1 MSRQHGPNAARI
13 SRHVAAGL
21 AGIVLALPAAAR
33 ADASGP
39 APSVLLIGN
48 SGYTALPKLSG
59 CLPAMRTL
67 SGRLRAKGAN
77 VSEQFDASGP
87 SLRAAIGSFD
97 VHLAQGQKAAI
108 VYCGYVAADADKLFI
123 LPVGAT
129 SVQPADLPRQA
140 IIARTLSRV
149 LSGHDSLLV
158 AEMHPAPGA
167 PDLANAVQ
175 GLREASGMSTYLDL
189 RTVAGDGS
197 PQIDAFNHTVER
209 SAGWPYQAGAG
220 TGTEPPQA
228 AMASATASATPDAAT
243 GSAGT
248 DAATAEPG
256 GRGSTAPGSPAT
268 PSGPAEGEASSASS
282 GAPAS
287 TAMPPTVQAARP
299 VPARPFPDRIVA
311 AKPVPASSPSA
322 KPASDKAGRAE
333 PETAASSAGPATGS
347 GTTRPGASKPDTSK
361 LDTSKPEA
369 SRPQPSRT
377 DTAKADASKPDA
389 AKPDVAKPDVANS
402 GTPDAA
408 ASSPTTPRNQ
418 KPPQVAARD
427 AQPGSPSIRHLQVS
441 LLALGYYN
449 NRIDGLA
456 SPATQA
462 AVRAYQKSLKHPQT
476 GFLTYGESTEL
487 AKVGARR

>member
-1 MSRQHGPNAARI
+1 MSRQHGSNAARI
-13 SRHVAAGL
+13 SRHAAAGL

-48 SGYTALPKLSG
+48 SGYATLPKLPG

-67 SGRLRAKGAN
+67 SDRLRAKGAN

-123 LPVGAT
+123 LPVGAS

-149 LSGHDSLLV
+149 LSGHDSILV

-197 PQIDAFNHTVER
+197 PQIDAFNRTVER
-209 SAGWPYQAGAG
+209 SAGWPYQAAAG
-220 TGTEPPQA
+220 TGTEPPQDATASAPA
-228 AMASATASATPDAAT
+228 AAPATATASATPDAAT
-243 GSAGT
+243 
-248 DAATAEPG
+248 AAPG
-256 GRGSTAPGSPAT
+256 GSGSTASGGPAT
-268 PSGPAEGEASSASS
+268 PSDPAAGEASSASS
-282 GAPAS
+282 GTPGS
-287 TAMPPTVQAARP
+287 TA
-299 VPARPFPDRIVA
+299 VPATVEA

-322 KPASDKAGRAE
+322 KPASDDPGGAG
-333 PETAASSAGPATGS
+333 PETAASSAGLATGS
-347 GTTRPGASKPDTSK
+347 GTTRPGASKPEI
-361 LDTSKPEA
+361 SKPEA
-369 SRPQPSRT
+369 ARPRPAKI
-377 DTAKADASKPDA
+377 DTAKTDAAKPDA
-389 AKPDVAKPDVANS
+389 AKPDGTKPDGTKPDGTKPDSTKPSTPDVA
-402 GTPDAA
+402 G
-408 ASSPTTPRNQ
+408 SSPSTPRSQ
-418 KPPQVAARD
+418 KPPQVAAQD

-449 NRIDGLA
+449 NKIDGMA
-456 SPATQA
+456 TPATQA
-462 AVRAYQKSLKHPQT
+462 AVRAYQRSLKHPET

-487 AKVGARR
+487 GKVGARR

>member
-1 MSRQHGPNAARI
+1 MSRQHGSNAARI

-21 AGIVLALPAAAR
+21 AGIVLALPVAAR
-33 ADASGP
+33 ADPSGP

-48 SGYTALPKLSG
+48 SGYAALPKLPG
-59 CLPAMRTL
+59 CLPAMHAL
-67 SGRLRAKGAN
+67 SDRLRAKGAN

-149 LSGHDSLLV
+149 LSGHDSILV

-189 RTVAGDGS
+189 RTVAGDGA
-197 PQIDAFNHTVER
+197 PQIDAFNQTVER

-220 TGTEPPQA
+220 TGTEPLQA
-228 AMASATASATPDAAT
+228 ATGSATASATPDAAT
-243 GSAGT
+243 GPAGT

-256 GRGSTAPGSPAT
+256 G
-268 PSGPAEGEASSASS
+268 SGPAASSDPAEEEASSASS

-287 TAMPPTVQAARP
+287 AAVPPTVEAARP

-347 GTTRPGASKPDTSK
+347 GTRPGASKPDTSK
-361 LDTSKPEA
+361 LDTP
-369 SRPQPSRT
+369 
-377 DTAKADASKPDA
+377 
-389 AKPDVAKPDVANS
+389 KPDVAKPDAAKP

-408 ASSPTTPRNQ
+408 GSSPTTPRNQ

-462 AVRAYQKSLKHPQT
+462 AVRAYQKSLKHPET

-487 AKVGARR
+487 GKVGARR

>member
-1 MSRQHGPNAARI
+1 MSRQHGSNAARI

-48 SGYTALPKLSG
+48 SGYAALPKLPG
-59 CLPAMRTL
+59 CLPAMRAL

-97 VHLAQGQKAAI
+97 VHLAGGQKAAI

-149 LSGHDSLLV
+149 LSGHDSILV

-175 GLREASGMSTYLDL
+175 GLREASAMSTYLDL

-197 PQIDAFNHTVER
+197 PQIDAFNRTVER

-220 TGTEPPQA
+220 TGTEPPQDATA
-228 AMASATASATPDAAT
+228 AAPAAATASATASATPDAAT

-256 GRGSTAPGSPAT
+256 GSGSTASGGPAT
-268 PSGPAEGEASSASS
+268 PSDPAAGEASS
-282 GAPAS
+282 GVPGS
-287 TAMPPTVQAARP
+287 TVVPPTAEAG
-299 VPARPFPDRIVA
+299 
-311 AKPVPASSPSA
+311 KPVRASSPSA
-322 KPASDKAGRAE
+322 KPASDEPGRAE

-347 GTTRPGASKPDTSK
+347 GTTRPGASKPETSK
-361 LDTSKPEA
+361 PETSKPEA
-369 SRPQPSRT
+369 SRPRPAKIDPAKT
-377 DTAKADASKPDA
+377 DIAKTGA
-389 AKPDVAKPDVANS
+389 AKPDGTKPDGTKLDGTKPGTPDVA
-402 GTPDAA
+402 G
-408 ASSPTTPRNQ
+408 SSPSTPRNQ
-418 KPPQVAARD
+418 KPPQVAAQD

-449 NRIDGLA
+449 NRIDGQA
-456 SPATQA
+456 TPATQA
-462 AVRAYQKSLKHPQT
+462 AVRAYQRSLKHPET

-487 AKVGARR
+487 GKVGARR